1 VSLFCIFI
9 SACTQASVTSSSEAL
24 EPINTIAPIL
34 TPADTKAPTP
44 DFIQY
49 YCPDITPTSDLQDV
63 GIVYR
68 NTLDDKTYLL
78 DTVTDQR
85 TVISE
90 EGFTSWGYAMI
101 SQDHRYI
108 AYFAESDTEWLDLL
122 KVVDA
127 KGTLINKF
135 IRRGDGWWKLI
146 RWQGH
151 ELMLNYPPPDY
162 GPYRILIM
170 DPFTFTGQLTRIVP
184 DYEDI
189 IVSQHGVSGWG
200 VSAQNASVYDG
211 SLKYVVYYTNNQN
224 VVLYDI
230 EKQKVLWEVHDIYP
244 YTSPV
249 WSPDDQHLVIEVNQ
263 SEIPDRCEITVLNKS
278 GLVES
283 TTHFTSVYQNVT
295 ILETAWS
302 ENGEYVSFLI
312 NTQTDDPQVELGIL
326 DVSTG
331 QVSIYCVQT
340 DYDHRSSAVWLAD
353 NERLIVNGVD
363 EKGVETSY
371 LIDLKT
377 NEISI
382 FGMNMVTFGWV
393 VQN

>member
-1 VSLFCIFI
+1 M
-9 SACTQASVTSSSEAL
+9 TT
-24 EPINTIAPIL
+24 AP
-34 TPADTKAPTP
+34 TFYPADTKDPTT
-44 DFIQY
+44 DFIRH
-49 YCPDITPTSDLQDV
+49 YCPDITPTSDLQDI

-68 NTLDDKTYLL
+68 NTLDDKTYLW
-78 DTVTDQR
+78 DTVTDLR

-90 EGFTSWGYAMI
+90 EGFTRWGYAMT

-108 AYFAESDTEWLDLL
+108 AYFAESDTEWFDLL

-135 IRRGDGWWKLI
+135 IRKGDGWWKLI

-151 ELMLNYPPPDY
+151 ELMLNYPIPDY
-162 GPYRILIM
+162 GPYRIQLL
-170 DPFTFTGQLTRIVP
+170 DPFNFSGQFTRIVP
-184 DYEDI
+184 DYENI
-189 IVSQHGVSGWG
+189 MISQHGVSGWG
-200 VSAQNASVYDG
+200 VSAQNASVYDV
-211 SLKYVVYYTNNQN
+211 SLKFVVYYTNNQN

-230 EKQKVLWEVHDIYP
+230 ENQKVLWEIHDIYP

-249 WSPDDQHLVIEVNQ
+249 WSPDDQHLMIEVNH
-263 SEIPDRCEITVLNKS
+263 SEISDRCELSVLNKS

-295 ILETAWS
+295 ILKTAWS
-302 ENGEYVSFLI
+302 ENGGYVSFLI
-312 NTQTDDPQVELGIL
+312 NTQTDDPQVEIGIL

-363 EKGVETSY
+363 ESGIESSY
-371 LIDLKT
+371 LIDIIAH
-377 NEISI
+377 EISLL
-382 FGMNMVTFGWV
+382 GTNMITYGWV
-393 VQN
+393 MDE